1 MVIAII
7 SSVERSQTDEVTERE
22 LVGPEH
28 EEDDV
33 SGPEFEATQG
43 RLKLK
48 EPNPAKKKGLRDEYH
63 IYESLSKNA
72 DK

>member
-1 MVIAII
+1 MAIDII
-7 SSVERSQTDEVTERE
+7 SLVERSQTDEVTERE

-28 EEDDV
+28 EELV
-33 SGPEFEATQG
+33 GPEREVTQG

-48 EPNPAKKKGLRDEYH
+48 EPNLVKKKGLQDEHH
-63 IYESLSKNA
+63 IYESLPRNA